1 MMREDLPIQTEREKK
16 SESYLSNRETLSL
29 SYQEDD
35 MNLSLATIKLDIMIQ
50 FWFSIRL
57 EKYCQTLFVSF
68 AYEYVKVLKIKIRS
82 EVSW

>member
-50 FWFSIRL
+50 F
-57 EKYCQTLFVSF
+57 
-68 AYEYVKVLKIKIRS
+68 
-82 EVSW
+82 